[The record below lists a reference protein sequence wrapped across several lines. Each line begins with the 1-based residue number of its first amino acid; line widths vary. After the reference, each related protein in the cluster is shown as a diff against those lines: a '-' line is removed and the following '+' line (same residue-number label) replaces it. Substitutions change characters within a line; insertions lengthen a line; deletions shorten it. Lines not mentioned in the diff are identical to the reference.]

1 MVGIAANIFLA
12 LFKFTV
18 GIAANSV
25 SIVLDAVNNITDALT
40 SVITIVGARLS
51 VREPD
56 REHPFGYGRGEGL
69 SALLIGM
76 IIMYAGI
83 SALRE
88 SVKRIANPGTLD
100 YTLETFIVMAAA
112 VVCKVLMGLYTRNK
126 GKELR
131 STALKASGK
140 DALDDSMLTAS
151 TLAAALI
158 FVYTGVSLEAYV
170 GVVISFVIIRTGYET
185 LKETVSELLGE
196 RVSPD
201 LIHAVRD
208 SIMSFPEIEGVYDIV
223 IHNYGKNM
231 MLGSAHIE
239 IAEAYKASWIDNLQR
254 AITGK
259 VLDDTGVVISGVS
272 VYAVNSKNEK
282 AVDMRSN
289 IQALAEKYEHVLQ
302 MHGFYLDEIDKV
314 IKFDIVVSFDA
325 SDNKAVRDAIR
336 DEVKALYPGYSVD
349 ITIDHDIS
357 E

>member
-56 REHPFGYGRGEGL
+56 REHPFGYGRVEGL

-201 LIHAVRD
+201 LVHAVRD

-231 MLGSAHIE
+231 MLGS
-239 IAEAYKASWIDNLQR
+239 
-254 AITGK
+254 GK